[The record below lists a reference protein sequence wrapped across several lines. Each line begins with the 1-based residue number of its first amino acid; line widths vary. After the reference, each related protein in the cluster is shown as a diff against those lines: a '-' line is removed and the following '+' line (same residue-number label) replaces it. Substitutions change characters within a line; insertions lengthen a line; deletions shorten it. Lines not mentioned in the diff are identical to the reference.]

1 MKSGGSRINDIY
13 AIWLNWLTQT
23 DVTIRQMMMSVV
35 SLSAGFLNNFEK
47 HAAVNTTVE
56 YSYDHSSVMHY
67 GSRFF
72 RLVLFLGC
80 ELGDIQ
86 GGILVS

>member
-1 MKSGGSRINDIY
+1 
-13 AIWLNWLTQT
+13 
-23 DVTIRQMMMSVV
+23 MMSVV

-72 RLVLFLGC
+72 RLVLFWAVS
-80 ELGDIQ
+80 
-86 GGILVS
+86 LVTYKAAFRSLQFIFYVLKKKII